1 MWNPEITQVTAS
13 LNLRNMWLPAGIS
26 EGTFPNFCRIIPDM
40 YCPSCG
46 SEERQ
51 LSQFC
56 RACGTDLRIVRNSLE
71 NPDAITQSAVSAREH
86 IGMAV
91 ADKIR
96 QMKSAKDLE
105 RVAEDILPP
114 FEKFLESPEERRLRR
129 IRAGIV
135 TAAIGLGAS
144 IVLCLMVLE
153 KIELF
158 PFIALPLI
166 TFLVGLGMV
175 INGMLFTVPR
185 KTLPGDAYDALS
197 QKVLDSSANSPLYEV
212 PAAVNLTNE
221 LPPASRPQATSV
233 TEHTTHHL
241 KPSKS

>member
-1 MWNPEITQVTAS
+1 
-13 LNLRNMWLPAGIS
+13 
-26 EGTFPNFCRIIPDM
+26 M

-96 QMKSAKDLE
+96 QMSSAKELKK
-105 RVAEDILPP
+105 VAEDILPP
-114 FEKFLESPEERRLRR
+114 FEKFLESPEEKRLRR
-129 IRAGIV
+129 IRAGVV
-135 TAAIGLGAS
+135 TAAIGLGAT
-144 IVLCLMVLE
+144 IVTFLMTLE
-153 KIELF
+153 KMDIF
-158 PFIALPLI
+158 PFVTPALV
-166 TFLVGLGMV
+166 TFLVGLGV
-175 INGMLFTVPR
+175 IINGLLFTVPKKR
-185 KTLPGDAYDALS
+185 LPGDSYDALA
-197 QKVLDSSANSPLYEV
+197 QNLLDSTATKQLYEAP
-212 PAAVNLTNE
+212 PARNLTNE
-221 LPPASRPQATSV
+221 LAPATKSPASI

-241 KPSKS
+241 NTSKS

>member
-1 MWNPEITQVTAS
+1 
-13 LNLRNMWLPAGIS
+13 
-26 EGTFPNFCRIIPDM
+26 M

-96 QMKSAKDLE
+96 QMSSAKELKK
-105 RVAEDILPP
+105 VAEDILPP
-114 FEKFLESPEERRLRR
+114 FEKFLESPEEKRLRR
-129 IRAGIV
+129 IRAGVV
-135 TAAIGLGAS
+135 TAAIGLGAT
-144 IVLCLMVLE
+144 IVTFLMTLE
-153 KIELF
+153 KMDIF
-158 PFIALPLI
+158 PFVTPALV
-166 TFLVGLGMV
+166 TFLVGLGV
-175 INGMLFTVPR
+175 IINGLLFTVP
-185 KTLPGDAYDALS
+185 KKKLPGDSYDALA
-197 QKVLDSSANSPLYEV
+197 QNLLDSTATKQLYEAP
-212 PAAVNLTNE
+212 PARNLTNE
-221 LPPASRPQATSV
+221 LAPATKSPASI

-241 KPSKS
+241 NTSKP

>member
-1 MWNPEITQVTAS
+1 
-13 LNLRNMWLPAGIS
+13 
-26 EGTFPNFCRIIPDM
+26 M

-71 NPDAITQSAVSAREH
+71 NPDAVTQSAVSAREH

-96 QMKSAKDLE
+96 QMSTAKELE
-105 RVAEDILPP
+105 RVAEDVLPH
-114 FEKFLESPEERRLRR
+114 FEKFLESPEEKRLRR

-135 TAAIGLGAS
+135 TAAIGLGTS
-144 IVLCLMVLE
+144 IVGLVMAMDKPE
-153 KIELF
+153 IIPYITPAF
-158 PFIALPLI
+158 I
-166 TFLVGLGMV
+166 TFLVGLGV
-175 INGMLFTVPR
+175 ILNGLLFTLPR
-185 KTLPGDAYDALS
+185 KSLPGDAYDALS
-197 QKVLDSSANSPLYEV
+197 QKVLDSNANVSRLPYEA
-212 PAAVNLTNE
+212 PAAASLPSAANLTNE
-221 LPPASRPQATSV
+221 LAPAPRSRSSI

-241 KPSKS
+241 KTSKP

>member
-1 MWNPEITQVTAS
+1 
-13 LNLRNMWLPAGIS
+13 
-26 EGTFPNFCRIIPDM
+26 M

-96 QMKSAKDLE
+96 QMSSAKDLE
-105 RVAEDILPP
+105 KVAEDILPP
-114 FEKFLESPEERRLRR
+114 FEKFLESPEEKRLRR
-129 IRAGIV
+129 IRAGVI

-144 IVLCLMVLE
+144 VVMLLMALD
-153 KIELF
+153 KPNFF
-158 PFIALPLI
+158 PYITPAFI

-175 INGMLFTVPR
+175 INGMMFTVPR
-185 KTLPGDAYDALS
+185 KKLPGDAGDALS
-197 QKVLDSSANSPLYEV
+197 QKILDSGVSRPAYEA
-212 PAAVNLTNE
+212 PAPANLTNE
-221 LPPASRPQATSV
+221 LAPAPKPQLTSI

-241 KPSKS
+241 NTSKS

>member
-1 MWNPEITQVTAS
+1 
-13 LNLRNMWLPAGIS
+13 
-26 EGTFPNFCRIIPDM
+26 M

-56 RACGTDLRIVRNSLE
+56 RACGTDLRVVRNSLE

-96 QMKSAKDLE
+96 QMGTAKDLE
-105 RVAEDILPP
+105 RIAEDVLPQ

-129 IRAGIV
+129 IRAGVI
-135 TAAIGLGAS
+135 TAAIGLGAT
-144 IVLCLMVLE
+144 IVTFLMALN
-153 KIELF
+153 KSDFF
-158 PFIALPLI
+158 PFITPPLI
-166 TFLVGLGMV
+166 TFLVGLGIV
-175 INGMLFTVPR
+175 LNGLLFTIPR
-185 KTLPGDAYDALS
+185 KSLPGNSYDALS
-197 QKVLDSSANSPLYEV
+197 QNLLDSNFNVSRLPYEA
-212 PAAVNLTNE
+212 PGAGNLTNE
-221 LPPASRPQATSV
+221 LGPATKPQAPSI

-241 KPSKS
+241 KTSRP

>member
-1 MWNPEITQVTAS
+1 
-13 LNLRNMWLPAGIS
+13 
-26 EGTFPNFCRIIPDM
+26 M

-56 RACGTDLRIVRNSLE
+56 RACGTDLRVVRNSLE

-105 RVAEDILPP
+105 RVAEDVLPY
-114 FEKFLESPEERRLRR
+114 FEKFLESPQERRLRR
-129 IRAGIV
+129 IRAGVI
-135 TAAIGLGAS
+135 TAAIGLGAT
-144 IVLCLMVLE
+144 IVTFLMAMD
-153 KIELF
+153 KIDVF
-158 PFIALPLI
+158 PFITPPLI
-166 TFLVGLGMV
+166 TFLVGLGII
-175 INGMLFTVPR
+175 INGMMFTVPR
-185 KTLPGDAYDALS
+185 KKLPGSADDALS
-197 QKVLDSSANSPLYEV
+197 QKVLDSGVNRPAYEM
-212 PAAVNLTNE
+212 PAPAHLTNE
-221 LPPASRPQATSV
+221 LAPASKPQLSSI

-241 KPSKS
+241 NTSKS

>member
-1 MWNPEITQVTAS
+1 
-13 LNLRNMWLPAGIS
+13 
-26 EGTFPNFCRIIPDM
+26 M

-71 NPDAITQSAVSAREH
+71 NPDAVTQSAISAREH

-96 QMKSAKDLE
+96 QMSTAKDLE
-105 RVAEDILPP
+105 KVAEDVLPH
-114 FEKFLESPEERRLRR
+114 FEKFLESPEEKRLRR
-129 IRAGIV
+129 SRAGIV

-144 IVLCLMVLE
+144 IVGLVVAMDKPE
-153 KIELF
+153 II
-158 PFIALPLI
+158 PYITPALI
-166 TFLVGLGMV
+166 TFLVGLGV
-175 INGMLFTVPR
+175 ILNGLLFTLPR
-185 KTLPGDAYDALS
+185 KSLPGDAYDALS
-197 QKVLDSSANSPLYEV
+197 QKVLDSNANVSRLPYEA
-212 PAAVNLTNE
+212 PAAASLPSAANLTNE
-221 LPPASRPQATSV
+221 LAPAPRSQSSI

-241 KPSKS
+241 KTSKP

>member
-1 MWNPEITQVTAS
+1 
-13 LNLRNMWLPAGIS
+13 
-26 EGTFPNFCRIIPDM
+26 M

-71 NPDAITQSAVSAREH
+71 SPDAITQSAVSAREH

-96 QMKSAKDLE
+96 QMGTAKELKK
-105 RVAEDILPP
+105 VAEEVLPH

-129 IRAGIV
+129 IRAGVI

-144 IVLCLMVLE
+144 IVVVLMAMDKIDVL
-153 KIELF
+153 
-158 PFIALPLI
+158 PFITPALV
-166 TFLVGLGMV
+166 TFLVGIGV
-175 INGMLFTVPR
+175 IINGLLFTLP
-185 KTLPGDAYDALS
+185 KKQLPGDVYDALS
-197 QKVLDSSANSPLYEV
+197 QKALDASMNRIPYEM
-212 PAAVNLTNE
+212 PAPNNLTNE
-221 LPPASRPQATSV
+221 LAPAPAPRLQAPSI

-241 KPSKS
+241 KS

>member
-1 MWNPEITQVTAS
+1 
-13 LNLRNMWLPAGIS
+13 
-26 EGTFPNFCRIIPDM
+26 M

-71 NPDAITQSAVSAREH
+71 SPDSVTQSAISAREH

-96 QMKSAKDLE
+96 QMSSAKELE
-105 RVAEDILPP
+105 RVAEDVLPH
-114 FEKFLESPEERRLRR
+114 FEKFLESPEEKRLRR
-129 IRAGIV
+129 IRAGII

-144 IVLCLMVLE
+144 IVVFIMAMD
-153 KIELF
+153 KIDLI
-158 PFIALPLI
+158 PFITPALV
-166 TFLVGLGMV
+166 TFLVGIGV
-175 INGMLFTVPR
+175 IVNGLIFTVPR
-185 KTLPGDAYDALS
+185 KELPGDAYDALS
-197 QKVLDSSANSPLYEV
+197 QKVLDSGMNRIPYEV
-212 PAAVNLTNE
+212 PAPGSLTNE
-221 LPPASRPQATSV
+221 LPTAPRLQAPSI

-241 KPSKS
+241 KTGKP